1 MLPILASTSVYHV
14 PPQSVNYCPS
24 PTEKQEKLDNVKC
37 ETIEMPPPGQNL
49 IAGQSEAV
57 IFIMGFVE
65 TTVLGFRV
73 LGSKYFENP
82 KHTVLKIKNTRWLG
96 DYLIFLISSDFN
108 FLKYFRIT
116 SSSDLIKTHSKN
128 NNRQTSRNN
137 RQRTNRFIEGYLN
150 HGYYV
155 FKELPW

>member
-24 PTEKQEKLDNVKC
+24 PTQKQEKLDNMKC
-37 ETIEMPPPGQNL
+37 ETIQMPPPGQNL

-57 IFIMGFVE
+57 IFIPGLRVE

-73 LGSKYFENP
+73 QGQNILR
-82 KHTVLKIKNTRWLG
+82 TLNTHWLG
-96 DYLIFLISSDFN
+96 DYLIFLISFDFN

-137 RQRTNRFIEGYLN
+137 RQRTKRFIEGYLN